1 MLTDED
7 RRRRVRRGSFDMQQP
22 QRVAI
27 CWQLHHVNLTRTVSN
42 KLQKNIYES

>member
-22 QRVAI
+22 QQAAI
-27 CWQLHHVNLTRTVSN
+27 CLPL
-42 KLQKNIYES
+42 LAPLKNIALIRGSGVIT